1 MPPRRV
7 WDPHPCVLDH
17 VSMKAV
23 FPEETGEE
31 NMEGIIG
38 RSTWGREILDNM
50 ATHWKMERV
59 PTLRTH
65 LQKR

>member
-1 MPPRRV
+1 
-7 WDPHPCVLDH
+7 
-17 VSMKAV
+17 MKAV